1 MFSPN
6 VIKLVFP
13 VPVGLSS
20 INEYIISGGY
30 NTSRRKELTTFL
42 DSILEKIKEK
52 VIINDGNK
60 SYVYGFE
67 LMFSIDGELESFF
80 YVGRAKDR
88 KNLFARF
95 NVHFK
100 NMRDRT
106 EGKPIKQVS
115 PNFEKCGD
123 HFEKCKLVRLIAY
136 IEPWAKGKD
145 EVFEKYD
152 PYCRREDELIAAHAS
167 KYGMEYILN
176 KQGRSS
182 DKQSLMPQANRD
194 KLSREWKGNSLAR
207 GNSRLGKRKGRVKS
221 LEEKAKI
228 SETTRKVY
236 ESRQFKVTYKDG
248 IEEKIHCSDCKEKL
262 GVTYRH
268 ARKKA
273 ERMTPGHPNYDERF
287 QLGIKQMGPRNS
299 VHHKLSNKGIVKIE
313 FDDKWGSLKKPFC
326 LKHKDTGEIT
336 SYESITDGLK
346 KIEGYDG
353 KPIARKVLQK
363 IFSGQTHGDDV
374 EYFPYTLFI
383 KDKD

>member
-1 MFSPN
+1 MFSPD
-6 VIKLVFP
+6 VIKLVFPVP

-42 DSILEKIKEK
+42 DSCLEKIKEK

-60 SYVYGFE
+60 SYVYVFE
-67 LMFSIDGELESFF
+67 LMFSIDGELKSFF
-80 YVGRAKDR
+80 YPGSSNKR
-88 KNLFARF
+88 KNLFGRL
-95 NVHFK
+95 NIHFEI
-100 NMRDRT
+100 MRDRT
-106 EGKPIKQVS
+106 EGKPITRKP

-123 HFEKCKLVRLIAY
+123 HFGKCELVRLVVY
-136 IEPWAKGKD
+136 IEPVTKN
-145 EVFEKYD
+145 EHRV
-152 PYCRREDELIAAHAS
+152 REDELIAAHVS
-167 KYGMEYILN
+167 EYGWAFIEN
-176 KQGRSS
+176 KVSS
-182 DKQSLMPQANRD
+182 SGEPSEWRQAQTDKQS
-194 KLSREWKGNSLAR
+194 REMKGNSRAR
-207 GNSRLGKRKGRVKS
+207 GHQRRGECKGRVKS

-228 SETTRKVY
+228 SETTRKVH

-273 ERMTPGHPNYDERF
+273 ERMTPGHPNYDESF
-287 QLGIKQMGPRNS
+287 QLGIKQMGPQNS

-346 KIEGYDG
+346 KIKGNDG
-353 KPIARKVLQK
+353 DPIAKKVLQK
-363 IFSGQTHGDDV
+363 IVSGQTHGDDV

>member
-42 DSILEKIKEK
+42 DSSLEKLKEK

-60 SYVYGFE
+60 SYVYVFE

-80 YVGRAKDR
+80 YVGSSDKR

-95 NVHFK
+95 NAHFAI
-100 NMRDRT
+100 MRDRT
-106 EGKPIKQVS
+106 EGKLITRGH
-115 PNFEKCGD
+115 PNFDKCGD
-123 HFEKCKLVRLIAY
+123 HFEKCKLVRLVVY
-136 IEPWAKGKD
+136 IEPVTKD
-145 EVFEKYD
+145 EHRVT
-152 PYCRREDELIAAHAS
+152 EDELIAAHVS
-167 KYGMEYILN
+167 KYGWAFIEN
-176 KQGRSS
+176 KLSNSGEPSEWCQARR
-182 DKQSLMPQANRD
+182 DKQ
-194 KLSREWKGNSLAR
+194 SREWKGNSLAR
-207 GNSRLGKRKGRVKS
+207 GHSGPGKGKGRVKS

-228 SETTRKVY
+228 RETTRKVY

-273 ERMTPGHPNYDERF
+273 ERMTPGHPNYDESF
-287 QLGIKQMGPRNS
+287 QLGIKQMGPQNS